1 MEQGRKRK
9 RERERGRV
17 GAKERQSMLQKCK
30 CSMSVTLCQKKK
42 MVICNFR
49 CLLDIKGN
57 RRCLLP
63 LWILWEISFV
73 LVRIS
78 RSLLDIKF
86 FSLSVY
92 CQSLVHHMSVHISV
106 ILCLLLLYKWLIVMC
121 FMLKK
126 MVKTLCAGCPWF
138 DFVILFKRQFQL
150 A

>member
-9 RERERGRV
+9 RERGRGGLERERV
-17 GAKERQSMLQKCK
+17 HCKNAKVPCLWHYVKRR
-30 CSMSVTLCQKKK
+30 K

-49 CLLDIKGN
+49 CLLEMKGN

-121 FMLKK
+121 FMFKK
-126 MVKTLCAGCPWF
+126 MVKTLCAGCPRF
-138 DFVILFKRQFQL
+138 DLVILFKRQFQL